1 MTSVVTAPESPLG
14 SYENPH
20 PFKKGEKR
28 IKDDIYFNSLGVKKR
43 WNGKQLTS
51 VNKMPRWTYNRLIEL
66 FKNTEFI
73 MAWTEKEFIN
83 SKQKNRNARG
93 ELLILI
99 KHSCGCSKLRKL
111 NNLKNSIKKNHY
123 SCGANGTCLNLNGQ
137 TFNEDKTKKYC
148 TMCKCMLLLN
158 DFYMFPSGRF
168 NSSCYTC
175 VRNRQQE
182 YREKNINN
190 RLEIIL
196 YGCKSN
202 TNIRNNRGREHEFNI
217 DLEYLLEL
225 WKKCNGICF
234 RFKKKMSLLDN
245 DVWLV
250 SLDRIDPS
258 NGYIKGNVQLVS
270 LTYNLMKGDK
280 TEEQMD
286 KVFDQLR
293 LVYSNTSL

>member
-1 MTSVVTAPESPLG
+1 MSSLVTTLEAPLG
-14 SYENPH
+14 SKDNPHPFVLREKRTPGEWYFGLKGIPMKCYQTKNGPRLRRDRKIKITPKTLIDNRKPLGSKENPH
-20 PFKKGEKR
+20 PFEKGKKNRIAGDYYLNIRGYPRICKKNGKLKINGNKKIVRESTIKNRLCYLLETAKSTTKKRAKKGR
-28 IKDDIYFNSLGVKKR
+28 N
-43 WNGKQLTS
+43 
-51 VNKMPRWTYNRLIEL
+51 YNI
-66 FKNTEFI
+66 
-73 MAWTEKEFIN
+73 
-83 SKQKNRNARG
+83 
-93 ELLILI
+93 
-99 KHSCGCSKLRKL
+99 
-111 NNLKNSIKKNHY
+111 
-123 SCGANGTCLNLNGQ
+123 
-137 TFNEDKTKKYC
+137 D
-148 TMCKCMLLLN
+148 
-158 DFYMFPSGRF
+158 
-168 NSSCYTC
+168 
-175 VRNRQQE
+175 
-182 YREKNINN
+182 
-190 RLEIIL
+190 
-196 YGCKSN
+196 
-202 TNIRNNRGREHEFNI
+202 I